1 MYKAFRTAASDTVIP
16 FLTRY
21 DSLRLQRLLHTCV
34 VVADMETFDVRSK
47 KKVSEIVFFGPCF
60 YVTQR
65 VDPRMPQT
73 HAALLMVHT
82 N

>member
-47 KKVSEIVFFGPCF
+47 KKSE
-60 YVTQR
+60 
-65 VDPRMPQT
+65 
-73 HAALLMVHT
+73 
-82 N
+82 